1 MKLRE
6 CFLKIIQKKI
16 YKKLFIDKAKEFQ
29 PDIIFFI
36 LQKDQIEIE
45 TLKELRKNGFFIVN
59 WFEFFEGYLNKIKIV
74 YNYIKT
80 RGLKSTLIK
89 IKERL

>member
-1 MKLRE
+1 VFFEDYSKKDL
-6 CFLKIIQKKI
+6 QKAI
-16 YKKLFIDKAKEFQ
+16 IDKAKEFQ

-89 IKERL
+89 IKEKL